1 MSDFHQHRR
10 KIVYNY
16 FHLKTCTKFFHSVCS
31 LKNFVVFC
39 VFHLKNFFF
48 IYSFFLSFYVLFFS
62 ESEFFFSSP
71 FIFFFS
77 LSRLSFSTK
86 YCLRNIYRGSETRWI
101 EMMKSTFHVSWYSDS
116 TCHGLFFCFSI
127 RRVGVYNFSHFSIFP
142 SVLFLLHTSNE
153 NVEYIKSRIKKIV
166 FSCYQFCV
174 LYEK

>member
-1 MSDFHQHRR
+1 MHEIFPFRLQSKEFCC
-10 KIVYNY
+10 V
-16 FHLKTCTKFFHSVCS
+16 LCVS
-31 LKNFVVFC
+31 LEKLLFYLF
-39 VFHLKNFFF
+39 
-48 IYSFFLSFYVLFFS
+48 FFLSFYVLFFS

-71 FIFFFS
+71 FIFFF
-77 LSRLSFSTK
+77 LYQGFHFQQ
-86 YCLRNIYRGSETRWI
+86 NIASETYI
-101 EMMKSTFHVSWYSDS
+101 EVQKLDESKWWKAHFMSLDIATQHVMDF
-116 TCHGLFFCFSI
+116 FFCFSI